1 MKQAAEQLGND
12 TAVQVLDAAERLVQ
26 VRGFNAF
33 SYADVAAELG
43 LTKAALHYHFASKA
57 ELGEALIRRY
67 SIRFLGALTEID
79 NRFADP
85 LQKLE
90 AYSQLYADV
99 LRNQRMCLCGMLA
112 AEYMTLSAGMQDA
125 VACFFEENELWL
137 AGLLQQGRDE
147 GTFRFSGSAL
157 EEGRSIVSS
166 LEGAMLVAR
175 SFGDFNRFQ
184 TAANHLLMALRPTP
198 LENPDR

>member
-1 MKQAAEQLGND
+1 MTQAAARQRHGSD
-12 TAVQVLDAAERLVQ
+12 TADQILDAAEHLVQ

-43 LTKAALHYHFASKA
+43 LTKPALHYHFASKA

-67 SIRFLGALTEID
+67 SIRFLAALAEID
-79 NRFADP
+79 DRGGSP
-85 LQKLE
+85 PQQLE
-90 AYSQLYADV
+90 AYSELYAAV

-112 AEYMTLSAGMQDA
+112 AEYTTLSAGMQDA
-125 VACFFEENELWL
+125 VACFFEENERWL
-137 AGLLQQGRDE
+137 AGLLQRGRDE
-147 GTFRFSGSAL
+147 GTLTFSGSAL
-157 EEGRSIVSS
+157 EEGRAIVSS

-184 TAANHLLMALRPTP
+184 TVSSHLLMALHP
-198 LENPDR
+198 